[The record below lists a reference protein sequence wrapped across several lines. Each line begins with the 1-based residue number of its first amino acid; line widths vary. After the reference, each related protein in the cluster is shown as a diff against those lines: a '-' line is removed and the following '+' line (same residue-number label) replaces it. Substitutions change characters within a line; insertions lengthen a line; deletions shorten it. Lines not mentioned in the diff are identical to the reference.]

1 MANAT
6 LEKLKRLSRAA
17 WEAFDADVVAH
28 RGEHELTRIQ
38 RFLHFWALVGRS
50 FVRNRCPIRASSLA
64 YASLL
69 AMVPM
74 LAVVIGV
81 SSSLLKR
88 QGEEPI
94 EKFVTKLVASVT
106 PDTEGPSFLL
116 SGLYTNNFI
125 GPPAPATAGTPDT
138 STNTAAEAAVREDT
152 RAQLA
157 SDTRERIKRYIMDFV
172 GNIRSG
178 ALSVTG
184 VIALLVV
191 AISMLARIEDTFND
205 IWGVTR
211 GRTWFMRIILYW
223 GALTLG
229 PLLWVATAALTS
241 GPYLGFVRTFI
252 ARLGP
257 LGEFG
262 MNVGL
267 SLLPYMILSL
277 AFALFYQLMPNT
289 RVQVR
294 AALVGGVVA
303 GFLWQL
309 NQEFSVFY
317 VSRVVS
323 NSQIYGSLGA
333 VPVFMIGLYIC
344 WIILLFGA
352 QVAYAYENR
361 RAYLQ
366 ERQVE
371 TINQRSREF
380 VALRLLTEI
389 GRRFQ
394 HNEPPPSLLRLADQI
409 GVPTRLANQI
419 LQTLAK
425 AGLVAET
432 TGPESA
438 FVPARPL
445 EQINVADAVHA
456 LRVGAGRDV
465 ATRAGETRQTLLGV
479 FERIGEAERSV
490 AGGLTLRELVS
501 SADSA
506 RPAAS
511 GQA

>member
-6 LEKLKRLSRAA
+6 VEKLKRFSRAA
-17 WEAFDADVVAH
+17 KEAFDDALVAH

-106 PDTEGPSFLL
+106 PEAEGPSFL
-116 SGLYTNNFI
+116 
-125 GPPAPATAGTPDT
+125 GPHRPTDAATTPTAGTPSD
-138 STNTAAEAAVREDT
+138 SAAEAAARENT

-157 SDTRERIKRYIMDFV
+157 SDTRDQIKRYIMEFV

-211 GRTWFMRIILYW
+211 GRSWFVRIIQYW

-229 PLLWVATAALTS
+229 PLLWAAAAALTS
-241 GPYLGFVRTFI
+241 GPYLGFVRDFI

-257 LGEFG
+257 LGVFG

-267 SLLPYMILSL
+267 ALLPYLILSL
-277 AFALFYQLMPNT
+277 AFGLFYQLMPNT
-289 RVQVR
+289 KVQAR

-303 GFLWQL
+303 GCLWQL

-323 NSQIYGSLGA
+323 NSRIYGSLGA

-394 HNEPPPSLLRLADQI
+394 RGEPPPSLARLADQI
-409 GVPTRLANQI
+409 GVPSRLVNQI
-419 LQTLAK
+419 LQALAK
-425 AGLVAET
+425 AGLVAQT
-432 TGPESA
+432 NGSESA

-445 EQINVADAVHA
+445 ERITVADAIQA

-465 ATRAGETRQTLLGV
+465 ATCAGETRQALLRV

-490 AGGLTLRELVS
+490 ASGLTLQDLAA
-501 SADSA
+501 SADTA
-506 RPAAS
+506 RQAAPA
-511 GQA
+511 QP

>member
-6 LEKLKRLSRAA
+6 VEKLRRFSRAA
-17 WEAFDADVVAH
+17 KEAFDDSFVAH
-28 RGEHELTRIQ
+28 RGDHDLTRLQ
-38 RFLHFWALVGRS
+38 RFLHFWALVARS

-81 SSSLLKR
+81 SSSLLKS

-106 PDTEGPSFLL
+106 PEAEAPPLLGPQRPTDAAAT
-116 SGLYTNNFI
+116 GA
-125 GPPAPATAGTPDT
+125 APDAGV
-138 STNTAAEAAVREDT
+138 EAAVREDT
-152 RAQLA
+152 RARLA
-157 SDTRERIKRYIMDFV
+157 IDTRDRIKEYIMEFV

-211 GRTWFMRIILYW
+211 GRSWFVRIVQYW

-229 PLLWVATAALTS
+229 PLLWAATAALTS
-241 GPYLGFVRTFI
+241 GPYLGFVRDFI

-257 LGEFG
+257 LGVFG

-267 SLLPYMILSL
+267 ALVPYLILSV
-277 AFALFYQLMPNT
+277 AFGLFYQLMPNT
-289 RVQVR
+289 KVQAR

-303 GFLWQL
+303 GCLWQL

-323 NSQIYGSLGA
+323 NSRIYGSLGA
-333 VPVFMIGLYIC
+333 IPVFMIGLYIS

-394 HNEPPPSLLRLADQI
+394 QGERPPSLAWLAEQI
-409 GVPTRLANQI
+409 GVPSRLVNQI
-419 LQTLAK
+419 LQALAR

-432 TGPESA
+432 NGSESA

-445 EQINVADAVHA
+445 DQITVADAIHA

-465 ATRAGETRQTLLGV
+465 ATTSGETRQALLGV

-490 AGGLTLRELVS
+490 ASGMTLQALALS
-501 SADSA
+501 TP
-506 RPAAS
+506 PASPGVPAEP
-511 GQA
+511 

>member
-6 LEKLKRLSRAA
+6 VEKLKRLSRAA
-17 WEAFDADVVAH
+17 KEAFDDAIVAH

-50 FVRNRCPIRASSLA
+50 FVRNRCPTRASSLA

-69 AMVPM
+69 AIVPM

-106 PDTEGPSFLL
+106 PEPEGPSFLGPRL
-116 SGLYTNNFI
+116 PDAAAA
-125 GPPAPATAGTPDT
+125 PPAAATTGTAE
-138 STNTAAEAAVREDT
+138 TAADSAADAAVREDT

-229 PLLWVATAALTS
+229 PMLWAATAALTS
-241 GPYLGFVRTFI
+241 GPYLGFVRSFI

-257 LGEFG
+257 LGVFG

-267 SLLPYMILSL
+267 SLLPYVILSL

-394 HNEPPPSLLRLADQI
+394 RSEPPPSLLRLADQI
-409 GVPTRLANQI
+409 GVPTRLVNQI

-432 TGPESA
+432 TGTETA

-445 EQINVADAVHA
+445 EQISVADAVQA

-490 AGGLTLRELVS
+490 ASGLTLRELVS

-506 RPAAS
+506 RPTTPA
-511 GQA
+511 QP

>member
-1 MANAT
+1 MAHAT
-6 LEKLKRLSRAA
+6 IEKLKRLACAA
-17 WEAFDADVVAH
+17 KEAFDDAWVAH

-38 RFLHFWALVGRS
+38 RFLHFWVLVGRS

-69 AMVPM
+69 ALVPM

-106 PDTEGPSFLL
+106 PDAEGPSFLG
-116 SGLYTNNFI
+116 GLHTNNFI
-125 GPPAPATAGTPDT
+125 GPPAPAPAGTADA
-138 STNTAAEAAVREDT
+138 STNTAADVAVREDA

-157 SDTRERIKRYIMDFV
+157 SDTRERIKDYIMDFV

-191 AISMLARIEDTFND
+191 AITMLARIEDTFND
-205 IWGVTR
+205 IWGVTQ
-211 GRTWFMRIILYW
+211 GRNWFMRIILYW

-229 PLLWVATAALTS
+229 PLLWAATAALTS
-241 GPYLGFVRTFI
+241 GPYLEFVRSFI

-257 LGEFG
+257 LGVFG
-262 MNVGL
+262 MNLGL
-267 SLLPYMILSL
+267 SLLPYVILSL
-277 AFALFYQLMPNT
+277 AFALFYELMPNT

-371 TINQRSREF
+371 TVNQRSREL

-394 HNEPPPSLLRLADQI
+394 RNEPPPTLPRLADQI
-409 GVPTRLANQI
+409 GVPTRLVNQI
-419 LQTLAK
+419 LQVLAK
-425 AGLVAET
+425 AGLIAET
-432 TGPESA
+432 AGPESA

-445 EQINVADAVHA
+445 EQISIADAVHA

-479 FERIGEAERSV
+479 LERIGEAERSV
-490 AGGLTLRELVS
+490 ASGLTLRELVS
-501 SADSA
+501 SADSPQLTA
-506 RPAAS
+506 PAPP
-511 GQA
+511 